1 MKLMVQMRYFT
12 KYNFLAIF
20 ILSMGIYYAFVWL
33 CNYLPLS
40 NTYGTILEMHLSP
53 LYYLTIGLCV
63 MLCFAIDLFYRSVH
77 FNILTTPSD
86 FLRLVVSKGL
96 DMQAHM
102 KTFEEIYAAIKTKY
116 VEEGIKKELELE
128 VRREE
133 LAKALAF
140 QQQQKQAEKGRKDQ
154 QPAG

>member
-1 MKLMVQMRYFT
+1 MKLMIQMRYIT
-12 KYNFLAIF
+12 GYNFLAIF
-20 ILSMGIYYAFVWL
+20 ILSMGIYYVFVWM

-63 MLCFAIDLFYRSVH
+63 MLCFAIDLFYRSFH

-96 DMQAHM
+96 DMGQHM
-102 KTFEEIYAAIKTKY
+102 KTFEEIYAAIKTRY

-133 LAKALAF
+133 LARALAF
-140 QQQQKQAEKGRKDQ
+140 QQQRKLAEKGMKEQ
-154 QPAG
+154 LATS

>member
-12 KYNFLAIF
+12 GYNFLAIF
-20 ILSMGIYYAFVWL
+20 ILSMGIYYAFVWA

-63 MLCFAIDLFYRSVH
+63 MLCFAIDLFYRSFY

-96 DMQAHM
+96 DM
-102 KTFEEIYAAIKTKY
+102 
-116 VEEGIKKELELE
+116 
-128 VRREE
+128 
-133 LAKALAF
+133 
-140 QQQQKQAEKGRKDQ
+140 
-154 QPAG
+154 